1 MTQLVTRIDAEL
13 TAALDE
19 LVVEGIVDSRSDA
32 VRRGLFILID
42 QTRRRRIGDAII
54 AGYQTH
60 PQTETEAGWSDEA
73 TKRMIGD
80 EPW

>member
-13 TAALDE
+13 TAALDD
-19 LVVEGIVDSRSDA
+19 LVAQGGVQSRSEA
-32 VRRGLFILID
+32 VRQGLHILID
-42 QTRRRRIGDAII
+42 QSRRRRLGDAII
-54 AGYQTH
+54 AGYQSH
-60 PQTETEAGWSDEA
+60 PQTETEVAWSDEA